1 MPHRMLTLEQ
11 AARHIHI
18 DPHELLHLAQRE
30 EIPFRKRGEE
40 YFFEHRVV
48 DDWAQRHLLEL
59 PPKNLV
65 RQHKEVIIDSKRTVQ
80 DDKLIAALMKPE
92 WIDPA
97 MASRTRPGV
106 IRDMV
111 ALAQETGLLYDDVI
125 FQQEVEEREKAAS
138 TAIGEGAAFLHAR
151 YHDPYYAAGSFVILG
166 RTIQPI
172 YFGAKDGLT
181 TDLFFLLCCAFSEAV
196 SSFLSRVK
204 AEFLPFPA
212 FRASYSASVSLAS
225 AINSASIS
233 CNASNKS
240 FPFICVPPGV
250 SSISSSFRKA
260 DC

>member
-181 TDLFFLLCCAFSEAV
+181 TDLFFLLCCVDDVLHIHTLARLCLLIHRTKLSDQLREAE
-196 SSFLSRVK
+196 SAEAMCQCMIDAEEDLLSK
-204 AEFLPFPA
+204 M
-212 FRASYSASVSLAS
+212 
-225 AINSASIS
+225 
-233 CNASNKS
+233 
-240 FPFICVPPGV
+240 
-250 SSISSSFRKA
+250 
-260 DC
+260 